1 MLNQSLL
8 TYLIYMYVLFYQVDF
23 MVNNFYEL
31 FCLGKLLWL
40 MIDIL
45 LITMNE
51 SRCYGALNEK
61 CPHRFMYFILCSQ
74 GVVLFEIMYPTDS
87 GIRQML
93 YVNMR
98 TLGGFIP
105 GPSFVFSLILF
116 TFELY
121 LLKVANWCVGAEYW
135 ISILLEEKPIFQSA
149 EPFLQSWMNTS
160 KDNKKLS
167 W

>member
-51 SRCYGALNEK
+51 SRCYGGLNEK

-87 GIRQML
+87 GVRQML
-93 YVNMR
+93 YVTMR
-98 TLGGFIP
+98 TLGVSYLGPALCSLWFYLHLNYISWKLQTDVLVLNIEF
-105 GPSFVFSLILF
+105 PSF
-116 TFELY
+116 
-121 LLKVANWCVGAEYW
+121 
-135 ISILLEEKPIFQSA
+135 
-149 EPFLQSWMNTS
+149 
-160 KDNKKLS
+160 
-167 W
+167 